1 MKIRTRLFV
10 LFAAALLITTGC
22 KTTTTTPSTSLTNAF
37 TISDF
42 QFSVKYW
49 IVSGSLA
56 GTYANGS
63 SAEAAV
69 SGTIAWGD
77 GATTAV
83 SGIKL
88 PSGKSSNW
96 SISLEHTY
104 AAAGVYELT
113 FDLTANF
120 SDGPISAS
128 LIKTVVV
135 NQ

>member
-10 LFAAALLITTGC
+10 LSALALLITLGC
-22 KTTTTTPSTSLTNAF
+22 KTTATTPSTSLTNAF

-63 SAEAAV
+63 STEAAV

-77 GATTAV
+77 GTTTVV

-96 SISLEHTY
+96 SISVEHTY
-104 AAAGVYELT
+104 TAAASYSLT
-113 FDLTANF
+113 FDLTAAF

-128 LIKTVVV
+128 LTKTVVV